1 MSIDPAIVTVLLEA
15 AKAAGPTLIGAFLDA
30 LGPSAREA
38 VLEAL
43 ERDTKALDAVP
54 STADALASIAAMYE
68 RHRTRVQAHEQAHAN
83 AIMERMRVAPTT
95 ELALR
100 NLAASHTLSSE
111 ERVEVGIAHRLVR
124 AALDGRLAIT
134 PGPLDPPT
142 LPGATPLPLA
152 LFGEPAHEED

>member
-1 MSIDPAIVTVLLEA
+1 MTIDPTIITILVEA
-15 AKAAGPTLIGAFLDA
+15 AKAAGPLLAGFLEA
-30 LGPSAREA
+30 LTDDHREA
-38 VLEAL
+38 VLDAL

-54 STADALASIAAMYE
+54 STAEALASIAAMYE
-68 RHRTRVQAHEQAHAN
+68 RHRARVQAHEQGHAN
-83 AIMERMRVAPTT
+83 AIMERMRIAPTT

-142 LPGATPLPLA
+142 LPGAAPLPLA
-152 LFGEPAHEED
+152 LSGEPNHSED

>member
-1 MSIDPAIVTVLLEA
+1 MSISSEVAIEIAKVVVAFGVEA
-15 AKAAGPTLIGAFLDA
+15 WNALSDDGKKAV
-30 LGPSAREA
+30 REA
-38 VLEAL
+38 M
-43 ERDTKALDAVP
+43 ERNREALDAAPDV
-54 STADALASIAAMYE
+54 LARVEAAIAAA
-68 RHRTRVQAHEQAHAN
+68 RTRVQAHEQAHEQAHAN

-100 NLAASHTLSSE
+100 NLAQSHALSSE

-142 LPGATPLPLA
+142 LPGAAPLPLA

>member
-1 MSIDPAIVTVLLEA
+1 MIDPTVIEILA
-15 AKAAGPTLIGAFLDA
+15 AAARAAGPLLEHVVGALTEDH
-30 LGPSAREA
+30 REA

-43 ERDTKALDAVP
+43 ARDREALDAPDV
-54 STADALASIAAMYE
+54 LARVEAAIAAA
-68 RHRTRVQAHEQAHAN
+68 RARVQAREQAHAN

-100 NLAASHTLSSE
+100 NLAASHALSSE

-142 LPGATPLPLA
+142 LPGAAPLPLA
-152 LFGEPAHEED
+152 LFGEPNHSED

>member
-1 MSIDPAIVTVLLEA
+1 MIDPTVIEILA
-15 AKAAGPTLIGAFLDA
+15 AAARAAGPLLEHVVGALTEDH
-30 LGPSAREA
+30 REA

-43 ERDTKALDAVP
+43 ARDREALDAPDV
-54 STADALASIAAMYE
+54 LARVDGAIAAA
-68 RHRTRVQAHEQAHAN
+68 RTRVQAHEQAHAN

-142 LPGATPLPLA
+142 LPGAAPLPLA

>member
-1 MSIDPAIVTVLLEA
+1 MIDPTVIEILA
-15 AKAAGPTLIGAFLDA
+15 AAARAAGPLLEHVVGALTEDH
-30 LGPSAREA
+30 REA

-43 ERDTKALDAVP
+43 ARNREALDAAPDV
-54 STADALASIAAMYE
+54 LARVEAAIAAA
-68 RHRTRVQAHEQAHAN
+68 RTRVQAHEQAHAN

-152 LFGEPAHEED
+152 LFGEPNHSED

>member
-1 MSIDPAIVTVLLEA
+1 MIDPTVIEILA
-15 AKAAGPTLIGAFLDA
+15 AAARAAGPLLEHVVGALTEDH
-30 LGPSAREA
+30 REA

-43 ERDTKALDAVP
+43 ARDREALDAPDV
-54 STADALASIAAMYE
+54 LARVEAAIAAA
-68 RHRTRVQAHEQAHAN
+68 RARVQAHEQAHAN

-142 LPGATPLPLA
+142 LPSAAPPLA
-152 LFGEPAHEED
+152 LFVEPDHSED